1 MKQRFVMFYSVSIC
15 SASRIPV
22 GELLAVTV
30 FIMSK
35 SITVRKSRCDK
46 MQPWQTPEMILKN
59 SVVAVFVLMQYE
71 EFLYIGLIHIHNIYI
86 YYIGMPYNL
95 SMFEKW

>member
-1 MKQRFVMFYSVSIC
+1 
-15 SASRIPV
+15 
-22 GELLAVTV
+22 
-30 FIMSK
+30 
-35 SITVRKSRCDK
+35 
-46 MQPWQTPEMILKN
+46 MILKN

-95 SMFEKW
+95 SMFEK